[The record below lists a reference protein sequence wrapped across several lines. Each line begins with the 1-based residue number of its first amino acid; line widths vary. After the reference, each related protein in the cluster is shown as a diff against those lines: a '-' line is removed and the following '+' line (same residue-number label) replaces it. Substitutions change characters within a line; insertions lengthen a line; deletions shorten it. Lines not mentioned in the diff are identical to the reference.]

1 MSNQR
6 LDEYDKII
14 IRFKYDLKYCSYFN
28 FMILFEQSVT
38 QLSKYLNRRDRFKFL
53 NLIPQNKFEI
63 QVRNEIFSKISIGME
78 HKKEF
83 IENFYFTYYANKNE
97 FLPYLKA
104 NQEKFNHVLSASL
117 YLKSEKIFNDITS
130 IRKSKIKD
138 FIINFLIYYIE
149 KNKSFEH
156 FNNNYLFILLLE
168 KFEINDYLQS
178 IVNNLTFK
186 SQEYHYFL
194 KSINPFFEMIDNKKL
209 LENF

>member
-1 MSNQR
+1 MSNEQ
-6 LDEYDKII
+6 LSKYHQII

-28 FMILFEQSVT
+28 FMLLLEQSVIEF
-38 QLSKYLNRRDRFKFL
+38 SKYLHRRDRFKIF
-53 NLIPQNKFEI
+53 NLKEQNYLEI
-63 QVRNEIFSKISIGME
+63 YVRDIVFSKIALGME
-78 HKKEF
+78 PKKEF

-104 NQEKFNHVLSASL
+104 NQEKFNYVLSASL
-117 YLKSEKIFNDITS
+117 YLKSEKIFNDILS
-130 IRKSKIKD
+130 IKKSKIKD

-156 FNNNYLFILLLE
+156 FKDNHLFILLLE

-186 SQEYHYFL
+186 SQEYHDFL
-194 KSINPFFEMIDNKKL
+194 KSIYPFFEMINNKKL
-209 LENF
+209 LNNF